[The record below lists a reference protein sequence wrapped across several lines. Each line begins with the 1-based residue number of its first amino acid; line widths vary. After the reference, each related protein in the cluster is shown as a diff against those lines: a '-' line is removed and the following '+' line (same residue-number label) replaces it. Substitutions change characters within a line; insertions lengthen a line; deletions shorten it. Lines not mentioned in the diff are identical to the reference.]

1 MDKVK
6 KAIKEISSYVIIVIV
21 VLLIK
26 SFIFTLVR
34 VNGSSMDK
42 TLHEG
47 NILILNLLDKS
58 FAREEIVVA
67 DKSVEGS
74 LIIKRIIG
82 LPGERISCKD
92 GIIYIN
98 DKEYKD
104 PYAYGTTSDFKEITL
119 KDDEYFLLGDNRIV
133 SLDSR
138 YFGPVSQKALMG
150 SAKIIIFPF
159 NKIGKVE

>member
-6 KAIKEISSYVIIVIV
+6 IDVKEILSYVVIIIV

-26 SFIFTLVR
+26 TFIVTLVR

-47 NILILNLLDKS
+47 DIMILNLLDNKHE
-58 FAREEIVVA
+58 REEIVVV

-82 LPGERISCKD
+82 LPGEKISCKE
-92 GIIYIN
+92 GTIYIN
-98 DKEYKD
+98 DKKYD
-104 PYAYGTTSDFKEITL
+104 DSYANGLTSDFDDITL
-119 KDDEYFLLGDNRIV
+119 KDDEYFVLGDNRTV

-138 YFGPVSQKALMG
+138 YFGPVPEKAIMG
-150 SAKIIIFPF
+150 STKIIVFPF

>member
-6 KAIKEISSYVIIVIV
+6 KFIKELISYIIIIVV

-26 SFIFTLVR
+26 NFAFTLIR

-47 NILILNLLDKS
+47 DIMILNLLDDKYE
-58 FAREEIVVA
+58 REEIVVV

-74 LIIKRIIG
+74 MIIKRIIG
-82 LPGERISCKD
+82 LPGEKISCQE
-92 GIIYIN
+92 GTIYIN
-98 DKEYKD
+98 DIKYDD
-104 PYAYGTTSDFKEITL
+104 PYANGMTSDFGEILL
-119 KDDEYFLLGDNRIV
+119 KDDEYFVLGDNRLV

-138 YFGPVSQKALMG
+138 IFGAVPEKAIKG
-150 SAKIIIFPF
+150 SADIVVFPF
-159 NKIGKVE
+159 KKIGKVK

>member
-1 MDKVK
+1 MKN
-6 KAIKEISSYVIIVIV
+6 ALKEISSYLIIIVV

-47 NILILNLLDKS
+47 NIMILNLLDHS
-58 FAREEIVVA
+58 FEREDIIVA
-67 DKSVEGS
+67 NKSVEGS

-82 LPGERISCKD
+82 LPNEKIFCKD

-98 DKEYKD
+98 DVKYDD
-104 PYAYGTTSDFKEITL
+104 PYANGETADFDEITL
-119 KDDEYFLLGDNRIV
+119 KEDEYFLLGDNRVV

-138 YFGPVSQKALMG
+138 YFGPVPKKAIMG
-150 SAKIIIFPF
+150 SAKIIVFPF
-159 NKIGKVE
+159 KKIGKVK

>member
-6 KAIKEISSYVIIVIV
+6 NAIKEIGSYLIIIVIV
-21 VLLIK
+21 LLIK
-26 SFIFTLVR
+26 TFIFTLVR

-47 NILILNLLDKS
+47 NIMILNLLDNR
-58 FAREEIVVA
+58 FTREEIIVA

-82 LPGERISCKD
+82 LPGEKISCKD
-92 GIIYIN
+92 GVIYIN
-98 DKEYKD
+98 DKKYKD
-104 PYAYGTTSDFKEITL
+104 TYAYGETSDFDEITL
-119 KDDEYFLLGDNRIV
+119 KDDEFFLLGDNRLV

-138 YFGPVSQKALMG
+138 YFGPVSKKAIMG
-150 SAKIIIFPF
+150 STNIIVFPF
-159 NKIGKVE
+159 KKIGKVK

>member
-6 KAIKEISSYVIIVIV
+6 NAIKEISSYLIIIII

-26 SFIFTLVR
+26 TFIFTLVR

-47 NILILNLLDKS
+47 NIMLLNLLDNDIT
-58 FAREEIVVA
+58 REEIVVA

-74 LIIKRIIG
+74 LIIKRVIG
-82 LPGERISCKD
+82 LPGEKISCKD
-92 GIIYIN
+92 GVIYIN
-98 DKEYKD
+98 NKKYKD
-104 PYAYGTTSDFKEITL
+104 PYAYGNTDDFKEIVL
-119 KDDEYFLLGDNRIV
+119 KDDEYFLLGDNRLV

-138 YFGPVSQKALMG
+138 YFGPVPKKAIMG
-150 SAKIIIFPF
+150 SAKIRIFPIK
-159 NKIGKVE
+159 KIGKVK

>member
-1 MDKVK
+1 MKN
-6 KAIKEISSYVIIVIV
+6 ALKEISSYLIIIVI

-47 NILILNLLDKS
+47 NIMILNLLDHS
-58 FAREEIVVA
+58 FEREDIIVA

-82 LPGERISCKD
+82 LPNEKIFCKD

-98 DKEYKD
+98 DVKYDD
-104 PYAYGTTSDFKEITL
+104 PYANGETADFDEITL
-119 KDDEYFLLGDNRIV
+119 KEDEYFLLGDNRVV

-138 YFGPVSQKALMG
+138 YFGPVPKKAIMG
-150 SAKIIIFPF
+150 STNIIVFPF
-159 NKIGKVE
+159 KKIGKVK

>member
-6 KAIKEISSYVIIVIV
+6 NALKEISSYLIIIVV

-47 NILILNLLDKS
+47 NIMILNLLDHS
-58 FAREEIVVA
+58 FEREDIIVA

-82 LPGERISCKD
+82 LPNEKIFCKD

-98 DKEYKD
+98 DVKYDD
-104 PYAYGTTSDFKEITL
+104 PYANGETADFDEITL
-119 KDDEYFLLGDNRIV
+119 KEDEYFLLGDNRLV

-138 YFGPVSQKALMG
+138 YFGPVPKKAIMG
-150 SAKIIIFPF
+150 SAKIIVFPF
-159 NKIGKVE
+159 KKIGKVK

>member
-1 MDKVK
+1 MKN
-6 KAIKEISSYVIIVIV
+6 ALKEISSYLIIIIV

-47 NILILNLLDKS
+47 NIMILNLLDHS
-58 FAREEIVVA
+58 FEREDIIVA

-98 DKEYKD
+98 DTKYDD
-104 PYAYGTTSDFKEITL
+104 PYANGETSDFKEITL
-119 KDDEYFLLGDNRIV
+119 KNDEYFILGDNRVV

-138 YFGPVSQKALMG
+138 YFGPVNKKAIMG
-150 SAKIIIFPF
+150 TTKIIVFPF
-159 NKIGKVE
+159 NKIGQVK